1 MTSLYTAYATIING
15 KTFYIVKNYQT
26 FPDYL
31 DVAPVLEQYGMHI
44 NFYQACKIARIY
56 DKEIQG
62 KLFEKWEKQ
71 SLSAQASSLK
81 FVLAEIYISKTQ
93 LAFRPHL
100 QMAQPQ
106 PSLHQ

>member
-1 MTSLYTAYATIING
+1 MTNLYTACATIING

-31 DVAPVLEQYGMHI
+31 DVAPVLEKYGMHI

-62 KLFEKWEKQ
+62 KLFGEWEKQ
-71 SLSAQASSLK
+71 SLYAHASSLNA
-81 FVLAEIYISKTQ
+81 VPAEIFISNTQ
-93 LAFRPHL
+93 PAFRPHL
-100 QMAQPQ
+100 QLAELRQ
-106 PSLHQ
+106 SLHQ